1 MTHGDLYRQM
11 SEDSLYYKS
20 SNTASHGTPIECKLT
35 PLEGNYLSGTDA
47 ISAHV
52 APLLKVFFFLCN
64 ILEKGYLEWN
74 KREIK

>member
-1 MTHGDLYRQM
+1 MTHGDLYHQM

-52 APLLKVFFFLCN
+52 ALLLKVFFFCA
-64 ILEKGYLEWN
+64 IYEKRDIWN
-74 KREIK
+74 EIREK